1 MKPSP
6 EYKGEAHQRRPT
18 SWRMLADTMTVGG
31 WTAAVKVAGAIKV
44 ILAARLFG
52 AGDVMDAFLIAFL
65 LPAFFMD
72 MLAGPLDSA
81 LIPALIELRQ
91 KQGRAAA
98 EALYSNVL
106 AGAGA
111 AFFIAAA
118 AATAA
123 SGLILPLLAPSFAP
137 DKLALTEQLLLVM
150 IAVVPLSG
158 LAATWRAVL
167 NSEHHFAYSAAVPL
181 ITPIASI
188 VALLAAGKQ
197 YGVMALAEATLVG
210 GTLEAIAAGIGVK
223 RAGYPMVPRWHG
235 VTAALRQV
243 AGQYAPLVA
252 VTLVMTGTTLVDQGM
267 AARLGSG
274 SVAALSYGTR
284 LLGVLIVIG
293 PTAVGTAVLP
303 HISVGA
309 MLSDPAILRR
319 TLRTYGLA
327 ILAIILPVTAALM
340 YFSEPIIRLLFQKGA
355 FSEAATQLVSAVQR
369 ASLLQL
375 PIAVLLALEIRLT
388 SALKANRLLYRVA
401 ALSLVLT
408 LVFDF
413 VFMRWWGVVG
423 IALAGVAIRL
433 VSSLYLSCKIS
444 LLRAKSPGF
453 EHPK

>member
-1 MKPSP
+1 MNPST
-6 EYKGEAHQRRPT
+6 EYTGETHPLPST
-18 SWRMLADTMTVGG
+18 SSRMLADTATVGG
-31 WTAAVKVAGAIKV
+31 WTAAVKVAGAVKV

-52 AGDVMDAFLIAFL
+52 AGDAMDAFLIAFL

-81 LIPALIELRQ
+81 LIPALIDLRQ
-91 KQGRAAA
+91 KQAKPAA

-106 AGAGA
+106 AAAGA
-111 AFFIAAA
+111 AFLVAAVAAA
-118 AATAA
+118 AV
-123 SGLILPLLAPSFAP
+123 SGLILPFLAPSFTPA
-137 DKLALTEQLLLVM
+137 KLALTRNLLLVM

-167 NSEHHFAYSAAVPL
+167 NSEHQFAYSAAVPL
-181 ITPIASI
+181 ITPVASI
-188 VALLAAGKQ
+188 AALLAGGKQ
-197 YGVMALAEATLVG
+197 YGVMALAIATLSG

-223 RAGYPMVPRWHG
+223 RAGYPMVPRWG
-235 VTAALRQV
+235 GITASLRQV
-243 AGQYAPLVA
+243 ADQYAPLVA
-252 VTLVMTGTTLVDQGM
+252 VTLVMTGTSLMDQGM

-309 MLSDPAILRR
+309 MLSEPRLLRR

-327 ILAIILPVTAALM
+327 ILAVVLPVTAGLI
-340 YFSEPIIRLLFQKGA
+340 YFSEPIIRILFQKGA
-355 FSEAATQLVSAVQR
+355 FSESVTQLVSVVQR

-375 PIAVLLALEIRLT
+375 PITVLLALEIRLT
-388 SALKANRLLYRVA
+388 SALKANHLLYRVA

-408 LVFDF
+408 LVLDYG
-413 VFMRWWGVVG
+413 FMRWWGVVG
-423 IALAGVAIRL
+423 IAFAGVAIRL

-444 LLRAKSPGF
+444 LLRA
-453 EHPK
+453 